1 MFSVNLYTHE
11 FATAFFQATRPL
23 CPDVQRI
30 IWEQVLLSIPEAPP
44 APVKKCLRSSERLL
58 LRSSNLD

>member
-11 FATAFFQATRPL
+11 FATAFFQATQPL
-23 CPDVQRI
+23 CSDVQRI
-30 IWEQVLLSIPEAPP
+30 IWKQVLSSIPEAPP
-44 APVKKCLRSSERLL
+44 APVKKCSKSSERLL